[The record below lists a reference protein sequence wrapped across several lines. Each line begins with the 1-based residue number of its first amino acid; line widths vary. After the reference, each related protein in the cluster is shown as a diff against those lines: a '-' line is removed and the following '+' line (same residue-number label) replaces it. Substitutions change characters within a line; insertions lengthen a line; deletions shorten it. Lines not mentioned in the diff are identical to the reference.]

1 MVYTV
6 SMKIERETNI
16 LTTKKES
23 KPMITKEN
31 FRIEYSSTY
40 LTFIP
45 STAKTHADFTHICSR
60 DRRFHKWTCA
70 KVRDLLIKEL
80 NDNNITEDKVTRD
93 VVESF
98 LDNGAVKE
106 YITANVPSWMRS

>member
-23 KPMITKEN
+23 KLITKEN
-31 FRIEYSSTY
+31 FRIEYRSTY
-40 LTFIP
+40 LTFVP
-45 STAKTHADFTHICSR
+45 STAKTHADFTHVCSR